1 MTSPPFHTSHT
12 SRGTP
17 TRRQW
22 LGLTLA
28 AATAGTALAQT
39 EAFPTKPVTLLVP
52 YGAGGPTDQHLRALA
67 EVAGQ
72 HLGQPVVLDNRP
84 GANGTNAAAAL
95 VRAAADGYTLAIL
108 PASVYREPFINKVPY
123 DPATTFSY
131 LLLLS
136 DYTFGLAVP
145 AGAPWKTWAD
155 FVADAKRRPGKIN
168 VGAAGAIGTPR
179 IVMDE
184 IAAAAGIELN
194 MVPYKGDADITAAL
208 LGGHLDAA
216 PLSGVAMPHIE
227 SGKLRYLVMLTEK
240 PLATEARTPT
250 LVDSGIPLWID
261 SPYGLA
267 APRGLPP
274 ERAQRLHDAFKKALD
289 SAPSQKVMAQ
299 LNQRAN
305 YLGPIEYRA
314 YAIQTLAREKT
325 RVARLRERGQLD

>member
-1 MTSPPFHTSHT
+1 MT
-12 SRGTP
+12 TP
-17 TRRQW
+17 SSQNASNRRQW
-22 LGLTLA
+22 LAMAL
-28 AATAGTALAQT
+28 AATATGSALAQNT
-39 EAFPTKPVTLLVP
+39 TFPSKPITLLVP

-72 HLGQPVVLDNRP
+72 QLGQPVVLDNRP

-95 VRAAADGYTLAIL
+95 ARAPADGYTLGIL

-123 DPATTFSY
+123 DPATSFSY

-145 AGAPWKTWAD
+145 ANAPWKTWAD
-155 FVADAKRRPGKIN
+155 LVADAKRRPGKIN

-227 SGKLRYLVMLTEK
+227 SGKLRYLVMLTER
-240 PLATEARTPT
+240 PLPNDSKTPPWWPAAFRCGSTRPMAWPPHAACRPSGPSSCMTPSRRPWSRPPAR
-250 LVDSGIPLWID
+250 
-261 SPYGLA
+261 
-267 APRGLPP
+267 R
-274 ERAQRLHDAFKKALD
+274 
-289 SAPSQKVMAQ
+289 
-299 LNQRAN
+299 
-305 YLGPIEYRA
+305 
-314 YAIQTLAREKT
+314 
-325 RVARLRERGQLD
+325 